1 MPAEDEDNA
10 LLATPPRPPLP
21 VEAVS
26 TEALADRAR
35 EVGAATWRLGLRRWF
50 WGEGVCLVG
59 LVRCALTF
67 DDEVPAAVR
76 DWNDR
81 RLLED
86 GFDPTTTLDHVNELA
101 PGTAALLLGD
111 HDEAARAADHP
122 ALQRRRRWADS
133 ASVTYSPKGAIEH
146 WPGGVWADTMY
157 MAGVFLMRWGASTG
171 EAAATRAG
179 VEQVLAHCRELQYD
193 NGLFV
198 HGSHSG
204 QAIPCFWGR
213 ANAWASLAIVEAL
226 EAVGD
231 DPAYGDEAAAL
242 RQALTRQACALAE
255 LQPDHGVW
263 DVLVDGQVE
272 NRGIL
277 ETSAAAGLAA
287 AMLRA
292 VPLLGAEADLLSRTG
307 WRALRGA
314 LAYCDDGVLTR
325 VSAGTVLQLVP
336 FGYSVIRDDR
346 PQPWGQG
353 LLLQALAAA
362 GDALE
367 RGETPQ

>member
-10 LLATPPRPPLP
+10 LLAAPPRPPVAVDAVTLP
-21 VEAVS
+21 
-26 TEALADRAR
+26 ALAQRAH

-59 LVRCALTF
+59 LVRCGLAF
-67 DDEVPAAVR
+67 DSAIPGAVR
-76 DWNDR
+76 AWYDEH
-81 RLLED
+81 LLD
-86 GFDPTTTLDHVNELA
+86 AGFDPTATLDHVNELA

-111 HDEAARAADHP
+111 HDEQARAAYRP
-122 ALQRRRRWADS
+122 ALQRLRRWADS
-133 ASVTYSPKGAIEH
+133 ASVTYSPQGAVEH

-157 MAGVFLMRWGASTG
+157 MAGVFLLRWGASTG
-171 EAAATRAG
+171 ELTATRAG
-179 VEQVLAHCRELQYD
+179 VEQVLAHCRELQQE

-198 HGSHSG
+198 HGSHAG
-204 QAIPCFWGR
+204 QVVPCFWGR
-213 ANAWASLAIVEAL
+213 ANAWAALAIVEAL

-231 DPAYGDEAAAL
+231 DPAFAGQATSL
-242 RQALTRQACALAE
+242 RQSLTRQVHALAA
-255 LQPDHGVW
+255 LQPEHGVW

-292 VPLLGAEADLLSRTG
+292 APLLDGEADLLSRTG
-307 WRALRGA
+307 WRALQGA
-314 LAYCDDGVLTR
+314 LAYCDGGVLTR

-362 GDALE
+362 GEALA
-367 RGETPQ
+367 RGEVPR